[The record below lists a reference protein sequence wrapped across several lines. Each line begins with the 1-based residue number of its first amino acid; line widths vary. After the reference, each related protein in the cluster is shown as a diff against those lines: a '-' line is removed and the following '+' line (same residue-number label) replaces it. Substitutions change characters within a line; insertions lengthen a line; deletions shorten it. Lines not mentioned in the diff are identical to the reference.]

1 MDFYSLRSKGY
12 ESYQR
17 KDPERALKFYDRALR
32 LPKGKLRELEASQ
45 HDAVIHLNK
54 AEILLGLERFVE
66 AELEAKKA
74 KETGSSKTNE
84 EKSYYRL
91 LIV

>member
-1 MDFYSLRSKGY
+1 MDFYSLKSKGY
-12 ESYQR
+12 DCYQC

-32 LPKGKLRELEASQ
+32 LPKGKLSELEASQ
-45 HDAVIHLNK
+45 QDAVIHLNK

-74 KETGSSKTNE
+74 KETGSSKIN